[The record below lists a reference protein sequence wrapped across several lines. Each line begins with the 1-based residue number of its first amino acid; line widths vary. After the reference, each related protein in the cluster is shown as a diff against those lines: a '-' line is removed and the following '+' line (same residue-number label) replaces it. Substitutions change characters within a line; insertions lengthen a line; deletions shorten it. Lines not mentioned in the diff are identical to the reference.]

1 MKRNFLYLFMIS
13 TILSVIFS
21 GVKPQETKAETIAN
35 LDPEN
40 LVKEETTS
48 ESNLRLVTYLN
59 KMFSDNKVL
68 IKPSSINRNAHIR
81 KLEKNI
87 YKLSE
92 AKKIVDGLIEMQDK
106 IRLGE
111 TYYFTKAEI
120 IKILS
125 PGFTPEYIDKYIKE
139 DMMFLE
145 DNNKYIFKGTDNI
158 TANPNTIFID
168 SWEENQYVKKPTVTY
183 SKKDGKEYLLISQY
197 RKPYESMVSSHNGFY
212 SDLYLIK
219 ENSTSDWKAYD
230 MKHPKTK

>member
-1 MKRNFLYLFMIS
+1 MIT
-13 TILSVIFS
+13 TILSVILS
-21 GVKPQETKAETIAN
+21 GVKPQETKAETIPN

-40 LVKEETTS
+40 LTKEETTS
-48 ESNLRLVTYLN
+48 GSNPHLVTYLN
-59 KMFSDNKVL
+59 KMFSDNKEQ
-68 IKPSSINRNAHIR
+68 IKHSSLKRDSHIR
-81 KLEKNI
+81 KLEKKI

-92 AKKIVDGLIEMQDK
+92 AKKIVDGLIDMQDK

-139 DMMFLE
+139 DMIFLK
-145 DNNKYIFKGTDNI
+145 DNNKYVFRGTDDI
-158 TANPNTIFID
+158 TANPNTIFIY
-168 SWEENQYVKKPTVTY
+168 SWEEDQYVKKPTVTY

-197 RKPYESMVSSHNGFY
+197 RKPYENMVSSHNGFY

-219 ENSTSDWKAYD
+219 ENSKSDWKAYD